1 MKTSL
6 RTFVA
11 IALLALAS
19 KSTAAIAYTFQDL
32 HDLAYVQSFAES
44 GDTAPVGFLH
54 NSNLGTDERAAIW
67 DGSGNSYTSLH
78 PASGFDWTR
87 AQAAAGNRQFGFGEG
102 LATGGLE
109 HALQWSG
116 SAATVLDL
124 HPGQFAVSRIVGA
137 SGTQQ
142 VGIASSDPG
151 GFLQGNRGNNRAV
164 LWNDGAGA
172 IELHPAGHIYSEAF
186 DCYGNV
192 QVGVVDDRAA
202 LWLGSAASYVN
213 LEQPGTYFS
222 EAHGIFEDTQVGY
235 ANVGP
240 SLQNSFSHAMI
251 WFGSAASATDIHPA
265 SFVNSRAFA
274 VSAAAI
280 VGVASGS
287 NPFDL
292 HAVAWLGPDREFV
305 DLSAVLGSNYIE
317 SWAVGLNDAGNIYGF
332 ARYVPTNKV
341 HAVEWSPVPEPN
353 STLLLALGAV
363 AAMARRKASTT
374 KNGAKHRRCMPPAQR
389 RASASS

>member
-1 MKTSL
+1 MKTSP

-11 IALLALAS
+11 IALLALAL
-19 KSTAAIAYTFQDL
+19 KSGAAIAYIFQDL

-44 GDTAPVGFLH
+44 GDTAPVGFVH
-54 NSNLGTDERAAIW
+54 NLNLGTDERAVIW
-67 DGSGNSYTSLH
+67 NGSGNSYTSLH

-87 AQAAAGNRQFGFGEG
+87 AEAAAGNRQFGLGEG
-102 LATGGLE
+102 FATGGLE

-124 HPGQFAVSRIVGA
+124 HPAQFAVSRIIGA
-137 SGTQQ
+137 RGTQQ
-142 VGIASSDPG
+142 VGIASFDPG

-172 IELHPAGHIYSEAF
+172 VDLHPAGHVYSEAF
-186 DCYGNV
+186 DCDGNF
-192 QVGVVDDRAA
+192 QVGVVDDHAT
-202 LWLGSAASYVN
+202 LWHGSAASYVT
-213 LEQPGTYFS
+213 LEKPGTYYS
-222 EAHGIFEDTQVGY
+222 EAHGILEDMQVGY

-240 SLQNSFSHAMI
+240 SPLNSSSHAMV
-251 WFGSAASATDIHPA
+251 WFGSAESATDIHPA
-265 SFVNSRAFA
+265 SFVQSRAFA
-274 VSAAAI
+274 VSDAAI
-280 VGVASGS
+280 AGVASGS

-292 HAVAWLGPDREFV
+292 HAVAWLGLDREFV
-305 DLSAVLGSNYIE
+305 DLSAVLGSNYTE

-353 STLLLALGAV
+353 SALLLAFGAV

-374 KNGAKHRRCMPPAQR
+374 ENGAKHRRGMLEAPRTAG
-389 RASASS
+389 ASS